1 MASLVERA
9 AILLS
14 LGILFHLV
22 LQAFFLH
29 DQLCEAISLFQHV
42 FFDVVSLSYLLLQVL
57 IQLLLLQHLIGA
69 LVDPVFD
76 GIDVDTFGII
86 VDLFLLL
93 ATFVLLA
100 SLLLQRLEL
109 VDLLRDQLVG
119 LLQVVFELKH
129 GLVFVLNCLL
139 VGKEILVD
147 M

>member
-1 MASLVERA
+1 M
-9 AILLS
+9 
-14 LGILFHLV
+14 
-22 LQAFFLH
+22 
-29 DQLCEAISLFQHV
+29 
-42 FFDVVSLSYLLLQVL
+42 
-57 IQLLLLQHLIGA
+57 
-69 LVDPVFD
+69 DPIFD

-119 LLQVVFELKH
+119 LLQVVLELEH
-129 GLVFVLNCLL
+129 GLIFVFYCLL

-147 M
+147 I